1 MYYSSNSEVCRF
13 FFHNRTLYTLY
24 TLYTNTQKK
33 RKIVILFG
41 IQFLDKYTKTVYLT
55 EKLYT
60 YTSSIIW
67 YTKYT
72 IKSFKY
78 TVSVY
83 QRKNCIPR
91 RLPIYLILSVIGIQ
105 SIQSIQS
112 CSKAGKTVYL

>member
-1 MYYSSNSEVCRF
+1 MKYVDF
-13 FFHNRTLYTLY
+13 FFITEHCILCILCIPTRK
-24 TLYTNTQKK
+24 KK

-72 IKSFKY
+72 IKIFKY

-112 CSKAGKTVYL
+112 CSEAGKTVYL